1 MLIASFHW
9 YQRQTCLGLYYILV
23 PSESIG
29 FHLFS
34 VMLVYKRCAYITNC
48 ASTQRSTISR
58 SKYEP
63 LLQYLRPLRPI
74 TLGAKYSLFVPNTQA
89 FLRHPEAYC
98 CLAAATYQVNRKTQ
112 STLLVVDSSN
122 LQRIRSQLDVK
133 LYKQ

>member
-1 MLIASFHW
+1 MRSDWLRQTFTRLAFKSKVIVIPIFKYCSYLTIWATRTFFMLIASFHW
-9 YQRQTCLGLYYILV
+9 YQRQTCLDLYYILV

-74 TLGAKYSLFVPNTQA
+74 TLGAKYSLFVPNTQV
-89 FLRHPEAYC
+89 F
-98 CLAAATYQVNRKTQ
+98 
-112 STLLVVDSSN
+112 
-122 LQRIRSQLDVK
+122 
-133 LYKQ
+133 